1 MRFNPPPLGAA
12 VEPVFCS
19 VSFDDMMK
27 KKVFY
32 FSLFNS
38 DTFYNCPLFPEM
50 SVAYEW
56 QTIFVLFQL
65 PWSENPRVCADFS
78 CK

>member
-1 MRFNPPPLGAA
+1 MRFTPPPLGVT

-19 VSFDDMMK
+19 VSFDDMIK

-32 FSLFNS
+32 FSLFKS
-38 DTFYNCPLFPEM
+38 DSFCDCLLFPEM

-56 QTIFVLFQL
+56 
-65 PWSENPRVCADFS
+65 
-78 CK
+78 